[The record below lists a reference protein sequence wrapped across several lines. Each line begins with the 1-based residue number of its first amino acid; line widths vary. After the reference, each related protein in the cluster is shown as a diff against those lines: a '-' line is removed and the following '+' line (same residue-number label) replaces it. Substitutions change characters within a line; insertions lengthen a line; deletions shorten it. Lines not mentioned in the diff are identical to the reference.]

1 MENINVVG
9 IDLAKEI
16 FQIHGNDKHGRCVV
30 KKRLTRR
37 KLPDFLANLPKC
49 IVAME
54 ACGGAN
60 YWARKSLAFGH
71 EVKLISPQ
79 FVKPF
84 VKSNK
89 NDSADA
95 EAIAEAA
102 VRPNMRFV
110 SMKSH
115 EQQDLQILHRVR
127 ERMVK
132 ERTAICN
139 QIRGFL
145 QEYGLVTAQ
154 GIARLKKDLP
164 LMIADEKNELTPM
177 TREILLDLSVQLRVA
192 DERVRIYDAKI
203 LQISRKSATCQRLE
217 KIPGIGPMTSTT
229 VMATVGDPKVFKNG
243 REFSAYVGLVPR
255 QHSSGGKSVL
265 LGISK
270 RGDIYLRKLLIHGAR
285 SVIRFCDTRDDA
297 RSRWIQNLVLRC
309 GKNKAAVA
317 LANKN
322 ARTVWALMATGREYD
337 LSKTMTD
344 QKAA

>member
-1 MENINVVG
+1 MDNIYVVG

-16 FQIHGNDKHGRCVV
+16 FQVHGNDKQGRCVV
-30 KKRLTRR
+30 KKRLTRK
-37 KLPDFLANLPKC
+37 KLTDHLANMPRC

-54 ACGGAN
+54 ACGGSN
-60 YWARKSLAFGH
+60 YWARKSLEAGH
-71 EVKLISPQ
+71 EVRLISPQ

-110 SMKSH
+110 AMKSP
-115 EQQDLQILHRVR
+115 EQQDLQALHRVR
-127 ERMVK
+127 ERIVK
-132 ERTAICN
+132 ERTAIGN

-145 QEYGLVTAQ
+145 QEYGLTMAK
-154 GIARLKKDLP
+154 GIGRLKKELP
-164 LMIADEKNELTPM
+164 LMITNEKNELTPL
-177 TREILLDLSVQLRVA
+177 TRELLLDLLGQLRIA
-192 DERVRIYDAKI
+192 DERVAVYHDKI
-203 LQISRKSATCQRLE
+203 LMISRKSTVCQRLE
-217 KIPGIGPMTSTT
+217 KIPGVGPMTSTT
-229 VMATVGDPKVFKNG
+229 VLATVGDPKVFRNG
-243 REFSAYVGLVPR
+243 RQFSAYVGLVPR
-255 QHSSGGKSVL
+255 QHSSGGKPVL

-285 SVIRFCDTRDDA
+285 AVIKFCSIRDDA

-309 GKNKAAVA
+309 GKNRAAVA

-322 ARTVWALMATGREYD
+322 ARTIWALMATGHEYD
-337 LSKTMTD
+337 LSKTMTN

>member
-1 MENINVVG
+1 MQDIYVVG

-16 FQIHGNDKHGRCVV
+16 FQIHGNDKYGRCVG
-30 KKRLTRR
+30 KKRLTR
-37 KLPDFLANLPKC
+37 KKMPEFLASLPKC

-54 ACGGAN
+54 ACGGSS
-60 YWARKSLAFGH
+60 YWARKSIAAGH
-71 EVKLISPQ
+71 EVRLISPQ

-89 NDSADA
+89 NDAADA

-110 SMKSH
+110 AMKSAD
-115 EQQDLQILHRVR
+115 QQDLQILHRVR

-132 ERTAICN
+132 ERTAIGN

-145 QEYGLVTAQ
+145 QEYGLVTAK
-154 GIARLKKDLP
+154 GILRLRKDLP
-164 LMIADEKNELTPM
+164 VMIANDKNELTPM
-177 TREILLDLSVQLRVA
+177 TREMLLDLSGQLRVV
-192 DERVRIYDAKI
+192 DERVGDYDRKI
-203 LQISRKSATCQRLE
+203 LQISRKSEICKRLE
-217 KIPGIGPMTSTT
+217 KIPGIGPMTSTA

-243 REFSAYVGLVPR
+243 RQFSAFIGLVPK

-270 RGDIYLRKLLIHGAR
+270 RGDVYLRKLLIHGAR
-285 SVIRFCDTRDDA
+285 AVIRYCDTRDDA
-297 RSRWIQNLVLRC
+297 RSRWVQNLVMRC

-322 ARTVWALMATGREYD
+322 ARTVWVLMATGHEYD
-337 LSKTMTD
+337 SSTTMMN
-344 QKAA
+344 QKVA

>member
-1 MENINVVG
+1 MENIYVVG

-16 FQIHGNDKHGRCVV
+16 FQIHGNDKYGRCVG
-30 KKRLTRR
+30 KKRLTRK
-37 KLPDFLANLPKC
+37 KLSEFLVNLPKC

-54 ACGGAN
+54 ACGGSS
-60 YWARKSLAFGH
+60 YWARKSLAAGH

-89 NDSADA
+89 NDAADA

-110 SMKSH
+110 SMKSA

-127 ERMVK
+127 ERIVK
-132 ERTAICN
+132 ERTAIGN

-145 QEYGLVTAQ
+145 QEYGLITAK
-154 GIARLKKDLP
+154 GIIRLKLDLP
-164 LMIADEKNELTPM
+164 GMIADEKNELTPT
-177 TREILLDLSVQLRVA
+177 TREILLELLGQLRVA
-192 DERVRIYDAKI
+192 DERVGIYDGKI
-203 LQISRKSATCQRLE
+203 KQISRESEICRRLE
-217 KIPGIGPMTSTT
+217 KIPGVGPMTSTT
-229 VMATVGDPKVFKNG
+229 VLATLGDPKVFKNG
-243 REFSAYVGLVPR
+243 RQFSAFVGLVPR

-285 SVIRFCDTRDDA
+285 AVIRFCDTRDDP
-297 RSRWIQNLVLRC
+297 RSRWVQKLVSHC

-322 ARTVWALMATGREYD
+322 ARTIWALMATGHEYVS
-337 LSKTMTD
+337 SKTMTE
-344 QKAA
+344 QKVA

>member
-1 MENINVVG
+1 MPE
-9 IDLAKEI
+9 
-16 FQIHGNDKHGRCVV
+16 
-30 KKRLTRR
+30 
-37 KLPDFLANLPKC
+37 FLASLPKC

-54 ACGGAN
+54 ACGGSS
-60 YWARKSLAFGH
+60 YWARKSIAAGH
-71 EVKLISPQ
+71 EVRLISPQ

-89 NDSADA
+89 NDAADA

-110 SMKSH
+110 AMKSAD
-115 EQQDLQILHRVR
+115 QQDLQILHRVR

-132 ERTAICN
+132 ERTAIGN

-145 QEYGLVTAQ
+145 QEYGLVTAK
-154 GIARLKKDLP
+154 GILRLRKDLP
-164 LMIADEKNELTPM
+164 VMIDNDKNELTPM
-177 TREILLDLSVQLRVA
+177 TREMLLDLSGQLRVV
-192 DERVRIYDAKI
+192 DERVGDYDRKI
-203 LQISRKSATCQRLE
+203 LQISRKSEICKRLE
-217 KIPGIGPMTSTT
+217 KIPGIGPMTSTA

-243 REFSAYVGLVPR
+243 RQFSAFIGLVPK

-270 RGDIYLRKLLIHGAR
+270 RGDVYLRKLLIHGAR
-285 SVIRFCDTRDDA
+285 AVIRYCDTRDDA
-297 RSRWIQNLVLRC
+297 RSRWVQNLVMRC

-322 ARTVWALMATGREYD
+322 ARTVWVLMATGHEYD
-337 LSKTMTD
+337 SSTTMMN
-344 QKAA
+344 QKVA

>member
-1 MENINVVG
+1 MENIYVVG

-16 FQIHGNDKHGRCVV
+16 FQIHGNDKHGRCVG
-30 KKRLTRR
+30 KKRLTRK
-37 KLPDFLANLPKC
+37 KLPEFLANLPKC

-54 ACGGAN
+54 ACGGSS
-60 YWARKSLAFGH
+60 YWARKSLAAGH

-84 VKSNK
+84 VKTNK
-89 NDSADA
+89 NDAADA

-110 SMKSH
+110 SMKTA

-132 ERTAICN
+132 ERTAISN

-145 QEYGLVTAQ
+145 QEYGLVTAK
-154 GIARLKKDLP
+154 GIIRLKLDLP
-164 LMIADEKNELTPM
+164 GMIADEKNELTPT
-177 TREILLDLSVQLRVA
+177 TREILLELLAQLRVA
-192 DERVRIYDAKI
+192 DERVGTYDGKI
-203 LQISRKSATCQRLE
+203 KQISRKSEICRRLE

-229 VMATVGDPKVFKNG
+229 ALATVGDPKVFKNG
-243 REFSAYVGLVPR
+243 RQFSAFVGLVPR

-285 SVIRFCDTRDDA
+285 AVIRFIDTRDDP
-297 RSRWIQNLVLRC
+297 RSRWIKDLVLRC

-322 ARTVWALMATGREYD
+322 ARTIWALMATGHEYA
-337 LSKTMTD
+337 SSNTMTK

>member
-1 MENINVVG
+1 MENIYVVG

-16 FQIHGNDKHGRCVV
+16 FQIHGNDKHGRCVG
-30 KKRLTRR
+30 KKRLTRK
-37 KLPDFLANLPKC
+37 KLPEFLVNLPKC

-54 ACGGAN
+54 ACGGSS
-60 YWARKSLAFGH
+60 YWARKSLAAGH

-89 NDSADA
+89 NDAADA

-110 SMKSH
+110 SMKSA

-132 ERTAICN
+132 ERTAIGN

-145 QEYGLVTAQ
+145 QEYGLVTAK
-154 GIARLKKDLP
+154 GIVRLKQDLP
-164 LMIADEKNELTPM
+164 GMIADEKNELTPT
-177 TREILLDLSVQLRVA
+177 TREILLELLAQLRVA
-192 DERVRIYDAKI
+192 DEHVGAYDGKI
-203 LQISRKSATCQRLE
+203 KQISRKSEICRRLE

-229 VMATVGDPKVFKNG
+229 VLATVGDPKVFKNG
-243 REFSAYVGLVPR
+243 RQFSAFVGLVPR

-285 SVIRFCDTRDDA
+285 AVIRFIDTREDP
-297 RSRWIQNLVLRC
+297 RSRWVQALVLRC

-322 ARTVWALMATGREYD
+322 ARTIWALMANGHEYA
-337 LSKTMTD
+337 SSNTMTK